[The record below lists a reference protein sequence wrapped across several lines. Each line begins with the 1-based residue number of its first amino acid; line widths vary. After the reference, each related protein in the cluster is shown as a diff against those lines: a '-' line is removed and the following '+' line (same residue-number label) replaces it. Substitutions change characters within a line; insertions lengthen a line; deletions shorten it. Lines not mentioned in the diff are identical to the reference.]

1 MQLKTYLSSSDIFNL
16 MSASSQSNQL
26 TPHPMNV
33 LLVEDSKLIRD
44 TLISMLSNTQSLAIK
59 GVADT
64 QHRAIELLDKQ
75 QFDMLLV
82 DIELAEGN
90 GFEVIKYALEN
101 MQTEKPPVLMMLTNH
116 AHPQYRRFA
125 KHLGV
130 KYFFDKSLD
139 FDLAIETIEQEAE
152 QFCSAS
158 DTNGTTGTDQDNTSL
173 SQQAN
178 GRNKPH

>member
-1 MQLKTYLSSSDIFNL
+1 
-16 MSASSQSNQL
+16 MSASSQSSQL
-26 TPHPMNV
+26 ASHTMNV

-59 GVADT
+59 AIADT
-64 QHRAIELLDKQ
+64 QNSAIELLDKQ

-90 GFEVIKYALEN
+90 GFEVIKYALEHT
-101 MQTEKPPVLMMLTNH
+101 QTNKPPILMMLTNH

-152 QFCSAS
+152 HFCHQS
-158 DTNGTTGTDQDNTSL
+158 DAENISDHNAKKEDANQNTPSL
-173 SQQAN
+173 LQHLDTQ
-178 GRNKPH
+178 NKPH